1 MSIHHPSTV
10 NEPRSLRGLHIALN
24 FDIKTTSKGYIV
36 PSQSSGRKYVVTLD
50 LSLCTCVDFEERQ
63 TPCKHIYAVSHK
75 LEGIEDAES
84 LPDLKPQRPTYPQKW
99 PEYNAAQR
107 TEKGNFLKLLHGLCL
122 GIVEPPQ
129 MRGRP
134 KLSYADMVFACAF
147 KVYVGLSGR
156 RFTSDLEEARAKG
169 YVSKVPHFNSLY
181 NYFDKPELTPLLRE
195 LITVTALPLKTVE
208 SDFGVDSTGI
218 SNNRFVRW
226 FNVKHGKELDYS
238 DWIKLHLM
246 SGVIT
251 NVVTSVEISGRHE
264 HDSNFFKPMVDATA
278 ENFTMKEVSADKAYS
293 SRDNLHTVVG
303 HGATPFI
310 PFKSNATGEAG
321 GDNLWKI
328 MFHYYSL
335 HRQDFLAHYH
345 KRSNVETT
353 VSMIKGKFGDAIKGK
368 SETAQ
373 VNEVLFKVLCHNI
386 CVVHQSVYELG
397 IEATFCG
404 N

>member
-1 MSIHHPSTV
+1 M
-10 NEPRSLRGLHIALN
+10 
-24 FDIKTTSKGYIV
+24 
-36 PSQSSGRKYVVTLD
+36 
-50 LSLCTCVDFEERQ
+50 
-63 TPCKHIYAVSHK
+63 
-75 LEGIEDAES
+75 
-84 LPDLKPQRPTYPQKW
+84 
-99 PEYNAAQR
+99 
-107 TEKGNFLKLLHGLCL
+107 
-122 GIVEPPQ
+122 
-129 MRGRP
+129 
-134 KLSYADMVFACAF
+134 
-147 KVYVGLSGR
+147 
-156 RFTSDLEEARAKG
+156 
-169 YVSKVPHFNSLY
+169 
-181 NYFDKPELTPLLRE
+181 LRE

-373 VNEVLFKVLCHNI
+373 INEVLFKVLCHNI

-404 N
+404 D